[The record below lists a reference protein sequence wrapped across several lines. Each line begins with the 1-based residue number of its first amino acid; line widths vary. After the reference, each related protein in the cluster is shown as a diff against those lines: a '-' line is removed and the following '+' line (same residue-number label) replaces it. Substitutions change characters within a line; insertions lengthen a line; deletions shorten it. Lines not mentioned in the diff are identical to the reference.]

1 MNRLFLQIYMKKNE
15 NDKLEKNIEQFKI
28 LKNRYFNLIKC

>member
-15 NDKLEKNIEQFKI
+15 NDKLEKNIEQFKN

>member
-15 NDKLEKNIEQFKI
+15 NDKLEKNIEQFKNF
-28 LKNRYFNLIKC
+28 KNRYFNLIKC